1 MPLAQRI
8 NDFLIPAGSSRTV
21 KKNLASL
28 ADAAKHQAQ
37 RRQNRETRAIM
48 TALDPACP
56 ENAAEAPS
64 PKWTSERVAF
74 ITEQYLIYRKSGGE
88 IARMLGPAFTRNS
101 VTGKLFRTG
110 ALKARSGLALAGDH
124 RLPRGANF
132 GNPRSGSRK
141 KREDAKPPAPSK
153 QLEEERPQAEPASAD
168 FVKKTE
174 ALFEI
179 DGIALID
186 AKEGQC
192 RWPAKPVDDAAHVCG
207 APKVLGAYC
216 ETHAAIAYRSASPPA
231 PEIRSPDQQTG
242 PARGRSGAAFGE
254 AS

>member
-1 MPLAQRI
+1 MPEGRVPAMLLAQQI

-110 ALKARSGLALAGDH
+110 ALKARSGMGLRSDH
-124 RLPRGANF
+124 GLPRGVNF

-141 KREDAKPPAPSK
+141 TREEAKPPAPRNSPWKSVLKLSPEVRISSK
-153 QLEEERPQAEPASAD
+153 RPKLSSRSTASRSSAPRKASA
-168 FVKKTE
+168 VGRQGP
-174 ALFEI
+174 LMV
-179 DGIALID
+179 
-186 AKEGQC
+186 
-192 RWPAKPVDDAAHVCG
+192 RRMSAAR
-207 APKVLGAYC
+207 L
-216 ETHAAIAYRSASPPA
+216 
-231 PEIRSPDQQTG
+231 
-242 PARGRSGAAFGE
+242 
-254 AS
+254 

>member
-1 MPLAQRI
+1 
-8 NDFLIPAGSSRTV
+8 
-21 KKNLASL
+21 
-28 ADAAKHQAQ
+28 
-37 RRQNRETRAIM
+37 M
-48 TALDPACP
+48 TALDPACA

-110 ALKARSGLALAGDH
+110 ALNARSGMGLRSDH
-124 RLPRGANF
+124 GLPRGDNF

-141 KREDAKPPAPSK
+141 KGEEAKPPVPAE
-153 QLEEERPQAEPASAD
+153 QRVEERAQAEPGSAH
-168 FVKKTE
+168 FIKKTE

-179 DGIALID
+179 DGIALLG

-192 RWPAKPVDDAAHVCG
+192 RWPARSVDGAAHVCG
-207 APKVLGAYC
+207 APKVRGAYC

-231 PEIRSPDQQTG
+231 PEIRPPDQQTG
-242 PARGRSGAAFGE
+242 PARGKSEAAFGE
-254 AS
+254 DGTSDA

>member
-1 MPLAQRI
+1 MLLAQQI

-28 ADAAKHQAQ
+28 DAAKHQAQ
-37 RRQNRETRAIM
+37 RRQNRGTRAIL
-48 TALDPACP
+48 TALDPACR
-56 ENAAEAPS
+56 ENSAEARS

-110 ALKARSGLALAGDH
+110 ALKARSGMGLRSDH
-124 RLPRGANF
+124 GLPRGGNF

-141 KREDAKPPAPSK
+141 TREEAKPPAPAE
-153 QLEEERPQAEPASAD
+153 QPVEERAQAEPDSAH

-179 DGIALID
+179 DGIALLG
-186 AKEGQC
+186 AEEGQC
-192 RWPAKPVDDAAHVCG
+192 RWPAKPVNGAHVCG

-231 PEIRSPDQQTG
+231 PEIRSPDRQTG
-242 PARGRSGAAFGE
+242 PARGRSGAVFGE